1 MWPLF
6 PLSLSLTR
14 PLLRSATLLCVGW
27 SAAAASHAACMGME
41 LQAHRGAAMS
51 LPENSA
57 AAVEAAMQGAWEGA
71 EIDVQS
77 LSDGTLALHHDV
89 QTTRMTSL
97 RGRQVG
103 QLSSTAWSEVRLK
116 NGKGQVTKEPAAT
129 LPDVLPAVAQAG
141 KVLNVEIKQAYQNC
155 SAAHEAMRN
164 LQLGLPQGNWGIS
177 AIAVGHLQCAR
188 EFDSEA
194 YLGVIVLDPRSGAMN
209 NRRTASR
216 AHWVGSAA
224 LTPQY
229 LWDLQKQVKAPMGVH
244 VDVFSLKAN
253 PNLLADAAQLNMPV
267 FTYSLKGDKFHASEL
282 RRHFREQQMLP
293 TGAIIDGQAQAFC
306 KDVAG

>member
-1 MWPLF
+1 M
-6 PLSLSLTR
+6 
-14 PLLRSATLLCVGW
+14 LRSAAVLCMGLGATAI
-27 SAAAASHAACMGME
+27 SYAGCMGME
-41 LQAHRGAAMS
+41 LQAHRGAAMQH
-51 LPENSA
+51 PENSA
-57 AAVEAAMQGAWEGA
+57 AAVQAAMQGAWEGA

-103 QLSSTAWSEVRLK
+103 QLSSAAWSEVRLK
-116 NGKGQVTKEPAAT
+116 NSKGQLTKEPAAT
-129 LPDVLPAVAQAG
+129 LPEVLPAVAQAG
-141 KVLNVEIKQAYQNC
+141 KVLNVEIKQTYQNC

-177 AIAVGHLQCAR
+177 AIALGHLQCAR
-188 EFDSEA
+188 EFDRNA
-194 YLGVIVLDPRSGAMN
+194 YLGVIVLDPRSGALN

-216 AHWVGSAA
+216 AHWVGAAA

-229 LWDLQKQVKAPMGVH
+229 LWDLQKQIKPPMGVH

-293 TGAIIDGQAQAFC
+293 TGAIIDGSAQAFC